1 MSFTQKT
8 WEDRL
13 VEFAGRRKLTDVT
26 TQAVQTVDVTR
37 DEGNVSREGTAF
49 SASNMNDLEQR
60 IAEAFSEMSD
70 SLGGIKIY
78 TTLEQLGLPTSG
90 VSVVDIFNA
99 LPAYGLA
106 FLDANNELMIIDGP
120 ESGSGLLE
128 VFKSDNRNLIRYTK
142 SNSTMTTI
150 EGMWYG
156 EFKWSGGT
164 AFTGWHRVA
173 TDTDISALQSSFQA
187 GVDTL
192 YNKCVSRGATP
203 ADETPTAI
211 ARAIDTIYNNRYSE
225 GYNAGYNA
233 GLAAAPFKGYSFSNT
248 IPASSAATAYVQY
261 PLTGVRTVTISGSC
275 VNQYVNGYININ
287 GERVW
292 TRDSAYADHSIPT
305 ITRTIDPN
313 GTGTVEVGISAINGN
328 ATGINFSISAQI

>member
-1 MSFTQKT
+1 MPFTKKT

-60 IAEAFSEMSD
+60 IADCVSAME
-70 SLGGIKIY
+70 
-78 TTLEQLGLPTSG
+78 TT
-90 VSVVDIFNA
+90 
-99 LPAYGLA
+99 
-106 FLDANNELMIIDGP
+106 
-120 ESGSGLLE
+120 
-128 VFKSDNRNLIRYTK
+128 
-142 SNSTMTTI
+142 
-150 EGMWYG
+150 
-156 EFKWSGGT
+156 
-164 AFTGWHRVA
+164 
-173 TDTDISALQSSFQA
+173 FQA

-203 ADETPTAI
+203 SGKTPTAI
-211 ARAIDTIYNNRYSE
+211 AGAIDTIYNNRYSE

-233 GLAAAPFKGYSFSNT
+233 GLSAAPFKGYSFSNT
-248 IPASSAATAYVQY
+248 IPASSAAAAYVQY

-292 TRDSAYADHSIPT
+292 TRDSAYADQSIPT